1 MLGRPGGRSKG
12 VLVSIGPVDA
22 ELARRW
28 TSHLLASLGVIAAR
42 RELLP
47 FRLPDEAVDGFT
59 RLLGR
64 WLAHAEG
71 QQVFLW
77 EEDLDG
83 DEVRMLVQYWANL
96 DSIDE
101 QLLRRLGLTWAPEGT
116 RPFFEA
122 VARGVATA
130 LEGDERAS
138 PFARHLAERGRQGSS
153 G

>member
-1 MLGRPGGRSKG
+1 

-28 TSHLLASLGVIAAR
+28 TDHLLASLSVLAAR
-42 RELLP
+42 RDLLP
-47 FRLPDEAVDGFT
+47 FRLPDEAIDGFT
-59 RLLGR
+59 RLLGHWR
-64 WLAHAEG
+64 AHADRAPT
-71 QQVFLW
+71 FLW
-77 EEDLDG
+77 EEDLDA

-101 QLLRRLGLTWAPEGT
+101 DLLQRLGLTWSPEGT

-122 VARGVATA
+122 VALGVAVA
-130 LEGDERAS
+130 LEDDEKAS
-138 PFARHLAERGRQGSS
+138 PFARLLAERGRQGSP